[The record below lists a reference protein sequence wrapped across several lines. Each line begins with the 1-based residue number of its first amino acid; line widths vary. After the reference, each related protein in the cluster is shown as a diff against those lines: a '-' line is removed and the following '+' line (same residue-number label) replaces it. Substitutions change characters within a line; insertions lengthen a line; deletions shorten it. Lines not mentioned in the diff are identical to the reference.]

1 MVQVPSQKVKIEDIQ
16 PYVILRGL
24 LLTPEEKKK
33 VILES
38 NQSLEGKLATRKVI
52 DSVRMLGARFFNEMS
67 GLKKPQRTKV
77 YDPNTLI
84 TQDEDVQPEASLQA
98 EECSEGEF
106 LEALV
111 GEGDDDA
118 TLAADFEQ
126 AAAEVL
132 QDNPELASA
141 YSAYQDA
148 RKRLSEKFR
157 NRGFWPTTRSSSSQK
172 GKGYG
177 MGAKLNLGAKAS
189 EAEVSNA
196 LADLSRRESFAGS
209 MGHWKAECPFKG
221 SSSTANASTA
231 ASSMPTTTLTLA
243 GREVKSED
251 LMPLEFVKPPIEP
264 GSALDGDSGD
274 VQNHMM
280 FVVDLIQGDNHNQ
293 DYRFHNS
300 IMRDGM
306 GHQGWGTARE
316 RLRQW
321 GFRNE
326 PGVDNPMTAKDRLR
340 SHLKHQPPSQRVRPI
355 VPENPNTT
363 IRQVHQPRS
372 FTDMTDMHACFA
384 SHGSH
389 GVLDLGASKTVIG
402 SEGIVELIQSL
413 DERTRSQ
420 LSRCPCRVT
429 FGFGN
434 QATLTSDQALVIP
447 IGSMKLKV

>member
-1 MVQVPSQKVKIEDIQ
+1 
-16 PYVILRGL
+16 
-24 LLTPEEKKK
+24 
-33 VILES
+33 
-38 NQSLEGKLATRKVI
+38 
-52 DSVRMLGARFFNEMS
+52 
-67 GLKKPQRTKV
+67 
-77 YDPNTLI
+77 
-84 TQDEDVQPEASLQA
+84 
-98 EECSEGEF
+98 
-106 LEALV
+106 
-111 GEGDDDA
+111 
-118 TLAADFEQ
+118 
-126 AAAEVL
+126 
-132 QDNPELASA
+132 
-141 YSAYQDA
+141 
-148 RKRLSEKFR
+148 
-157 NRGFWPTTRSSSSQK
+157 
-172 GKGYG
+172 
-177 MGAKLNLGAKAS
+177 
-189 EAEVSNA
+189 
-196 LADLSRRESFAGS
+196 
-209 MGHWKAECPFKG
+209 
-221 SSSTANASTA
+221 
-231 ASSMPTTTLTLA
+231 MPTTTLTLA

-264 GSALDGDSGD
+264 GSSLDGDSGD

-340 SHLKHQPPSQRVRPI
+340 LHLKHQPPSQRVRPI

>member
-38 NQSLEGKLATRKVI
+38 NQSLEGKLTTRKVI
-52 DSVRMLGARFFNEMS
+52 DSVRMLGATFFNEMS

-98 EECSEGEF
+98 EECSEGE
-106 LEALV
+106 LLALV

-177 MGAKLNLGAKAS
+177 MGAKVKFGGKGERGGGFDRTRRSLQERILATNCKACG
-189 EAEVSNA
+189 
-196 LADLSRRESFAGS
+196 RQ
-209 MGHWKAECPFKG
+209 GHWKAECRDRPQL
-221 SSSTANASTA
+221 
-231 ASSMPTTTLTLA
+231 PT
-243 GREVKSED
+243 
-251 LMPLEFVKPPIEP
+251 P
-264 GSALDGDSGD
+264 AL
-274 VQNHMM
+274 
-280 FVVDLIQGDNHNQ
+280 
-293 DYRFHNS
+293 
-300 IMRDGM
+300 
-306 GHQGWGTARE
+306 
-316 RLRQW
+316 
-321 GFRNE
+321 
-326 PGVDNPMTAKDRLR
+326 
-340 SHLKHQPPSQRVRPI
+340 QR
-355 VPENPNTT
+355 
-363 IRQVHQPRS
+363 
-372 FTDMTDMHACFA
+372 
-384 SHGSH
+384 
-389 GVLDLGASKTVIG
+389 
-402 SEGIVELIQSL
+402 
-413 DERTRSQ
+413 
-420 LSRCPCRVT
+420 
-429 FGFGN
+429 
-434 QATLTSDQALVIP
+434 ALCQQRR
-447 IGSMKLKV
+447 

>member
-1 MVQVPSQKVKIEDIQ
+1 MFNQRHPCKQK
-16 PYVILRGL
+16 
-24 LLTPEEKKK
+24 
-33 VILES
+33 
-38 NQSLEGKLATRKVI
+38 NAH
-52 DSVRMLGARFFNEMS
+52 
-67 GLKKPQRTKV
+67 
-77 YDPNTLI
+77 
-84 TQDEDVQPEASLQA
+84 
-98 EECSEGEF
+98 EGEL

-177 MGAKLNLGAKAS
+177 MGAKDKFGGKGERGGGFDRPRRSLQERILATNCKACG
-189 EAEVSNA
+189 
-196 LADLSRRESFAGS
+196 RQ
-209 MGHWKAECPFKG
+209 GHWKAECHFKG

-264 GSALDGDSGD
+264 GSALDEDSGD

-280 FVVDLIQGDNHNQ
+280 FLVDLIQGDNHNQ
-293 DYRFHNS
+293 DYRLHNS
-300 IMRDGM
+300 IMRGGM
-306 GHQGWGTARE
+306 GHQGWVTARE

-340 SHLKHQPPSQRVRPI
+340 SHLKQQPPSQRVRPI

-363 IRQVHQPRS
+363 IRQVHQARS
-372 FTDMTDMHACFA
+372 FTDMTDIHACFA
-384 SHGSH
+384 SHGPH
-389 GVLDLGASKTVIG
+389 GVLDLGASKMVIG

-420 LSRCPCRVT
+420 LSRCPCR
-429 FGFGN
+429 F
-434 QATLTSDQALVIP
+434 ALETRP
-447 IGSMKLKV
+447 P